1 MIYLVPL
8 SEIAKRTMPLELEG
22 PRFDSGPGACLCAN
36 FTGFLNFSEPG
47 LLTRTMR
54 HTVEVTWEHMESR

>member
-8 SEIAKRTMPLELEG
+8 PEIAKRTMPLELEG
-22 PRFDSGPGACLCAN
+22 PRCDSGAGACLCVN

-47 LLTRTMR
+47 LLAQ
-54 HTVEVTWEHMESR
+54 